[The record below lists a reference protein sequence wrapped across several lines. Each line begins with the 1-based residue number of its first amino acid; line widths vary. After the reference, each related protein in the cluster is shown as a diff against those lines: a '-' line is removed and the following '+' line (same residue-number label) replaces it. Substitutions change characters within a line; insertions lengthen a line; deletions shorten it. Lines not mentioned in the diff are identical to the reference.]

1 MSKII
6 NNINQLDLNG
16 TYSYADYLLWQ
27 FKERVEL
34 IKGKIFE
41 MSPAPNRKHQE
52 VSGILYRYLDRY
64 FEFQKC
70 SVYFAP
76 FDVRFV
82 NQKKALPKKIFCPLY
97 NPICVLFAIHQN

>member
-41 MSPAPNRKHQE
+41 MSPAPNRNIKK
-52 VSGILYRYLDRY
+52 
-64 FEFQKC
+64 FQGF
-70 SVYFAP
+70 YI
-76 FDVRFV
+76 D
-82 NQKKALPKKIFCPLY
+82 I
-97 NPICVLFAIHQN
+97 